1 MGLFAD
7 GAAVRRPGE
16 ETFRVI
22 NELVDGMITVS
33 NDEVRT
39 ISSSDNLLFK
49 STDSPEAYID
59 HVVVCFFP
67 LLVV

>member
-39 ISSSDNLLFK
+39 HFEHSRIVYHIITQTRDAQHN
-49 STDSPEAYID
+49 A
-59 HVVVCFFP
+59 VVSFRS
-67 LLVV
+67 VV

>member
-39 ISSSDNLLFK
+39 ILSSDNFLFK
-49 STDSPEAYID
+49 STDS
-59 HVVVCFFP
+59 
-67 LLVV
+67 

>member
-39 ISSSDNLLFK
+39 HFELRQSPLQKHRLLRH
-49 STDSPEAYID
+49 ID